1 MKHYEVS
8 IDVEPIDMGV
18 VDRLKAAGHRVYRGP
33 HHWRIVATAPAIGQ
47 DSVRSQAH
55 VLVNDILAD
64 YALTPTTQ
72 PPTCTLRDPDA
83 GLDDRPDLLL
93 HDTLKAYEPDPLER
107 PRRRWWQSAME
118 RGFAERDS
126 D

>member
-1 MKHYEVS
+1 MRA
-8 IDVEPIDMGV
+8 MAT
-18 VDRLKAAGHRVYRGP
+18 AAIGP
-33 HHWRIVATAPAIGQ
+33 FAMRTSNPGTTTSTHHWRIVATAPAIGQ

-126 D
+126 A